1 MIGLFVLVVDRL
13 VMVWCLLGF
22 IVVWIWWCTF
32 LEWCVWGFVGA
43 VWLSGLYSFEFW
55 FFIGCFV
62 LGLVGLNC
70 C

>member
-1 MIGLFVLVVDRL
+1 MVFAWIYCCVDLVV
-13 VMVWCLLGF
+13 
-22 IVVWIWWCTF
+22 CTF